1 MVNSNKTLEYIAKKY
16 GIDLNAQSPIEIR
29 KTSRKLMLETFRE
42 MNFKV
47 GVEVG
52 VAEGYFA
59 EDMLKAIP
67 GLKLYGV
74 DLWKSYGTYK
84 EYLDREEKCL
94 REAKERTKGYDCTFI
109 RKFSIE
115 AVKGFEDN
123 SLDFVYID
131 AGHDFYNVATDIC
144 LWSKK
149 VKIGGVVWG
158 HDFKRRHH
166 KWIVDVP
173 DVVMPFSYAK
183 RVQPVFLLGEPSNH
197 NDGMYKE
204 GSRSWMFVRQHE
216 DLVNYNWEPYKKIQ
230 DFGPQNEVEFCK

>member
-1 MVNSNKTLEYIAKKY
+1 VNTNKTLEYIAKKY
-16 GIDLNAQSPIEIR
+16 NVDLNAESPIEIR
-29 KTSRKLMLETFRE
+29 TTSRKLMLETFKE
-42 MNFKV
+42 LGFKV

-67 GLKLYGV
+67 GLKLYGI
-74 DLWKSYGTYK
+74 DIWSSYSGYQ
-84 EYLDREEKCL
+84 EYIDREEKCFE
-94 REAKERTKGYDCTFI
+94 EAKQRTAGYDCTLI
-109 RKFSIE
+109 RKYSID
-115 AVKGFEDN
+115 AVNQFEDN

-131 AGHDFYNVATDIC
+131 GAHDFYNVATDIC

-173 DVVMPFSYAK
+173 DVVIPYSYAK
-183 RVQPVFLLGEPSNH
+183 RVQPVFVLGEPSNH
-197 NDGMYKE
+197 NDGMFKE

-216 DLVNYNWEPYKKIQ
+216 DLVNYNWNPHEKTQ
-230 DFGPQNEVEFCK
+230 NFGPQNEVK